1 MKQHFKIAIGT
12 LLLAL
17 AAPPAQA
24 FEKTGPYVG
33 GGIGGGSADL
43 DDEVDEIFGGF
54 VDDDLLGGV
63 VQGGYRVN
71 RWFGV
76 EGRVLGA
83 ANDSN
88 DSADITFGGIGAQV
102 VGFAPVSEM
111 VDLFATLGYYT
122 GSFEI
127 DEDIDFFSD
136 NDETV
141 SGAMYGAGLLLN
153 LGSGGNFG
161 VRLEYSRHDVGELVD
176 AVDMVAVSFQY
187 NFYRK

>member
-1 MKQHFKIAIGT
+1 MQKHIGIAIGT
-12 LLLAL
+12 FLLAL
-17 AAPPAQA
+17 AALPAQA

-43 DDEVDEIFGGF
+43 DDEVNELFGDF
-54 VDDDLLGGV
+54 VDDDLVGGV
-63 VQGGYRVN
+63 VQGGYRIN

-76 EGRVLGA
+76 EGRLLGS

-88 DSADITFGGIGAQV
+88 DSVDLTFGGIGAQI

-127 DEDIDFFSD
+127 DEDIEFFSD

-161 VRLEYSRHDVGELVD
+161 VRVEYSRHDVGELID